1 MLLHLNPYINI
12 QIELTKPNHPSFYLT
27 YESLKHAHMTKPSF
41 QAPLITKMDIE
52 NLKELERDHNLIL
65 IISWSTSHDFLN
77 AKASLGRSTNCRL
90 R

>member
-1 MLLHLNPYINI
+1 
-12 QIELTKPNHPSFYLT
+12 
-27 YESLKHAHMTKPSF
+27 MTKPSF
-41 QAPLITKMDIE
+41 QVPLITKMDIE

-77 AKASLGRSTNCRL
+77 AEASLGRCTNCRL

>member
-1 MLLHLNPYINI
+1 MRFCDLLINK
-12 QIELTKPNHPSFYLT
+12 QY
-27 YESLKHAHMTKPSF
+27 YESLKHALMTKPTF
-41 QAPLITKMDIE
+41 QVPLITKMDIE

-77 AKASLGRSTNCRL
+77 AKASLGRCTNCRL